1 MRLVALVV
9 LVVGLLGSAG
19 SAGSAGPAGSASG
32 AVVARYG
39 FDAAPGADDSGNGH
53 LLRAVGAGQLTWV
66 PHGAG
71 HAIGFPACC
80 APVVLEAA
88 SGPDLNPG
96 RAAFSYGATVL
107 LAADRTGPG
116 ENVVQKGYAT
126 SPGGEW
132 KLQVDGYAGRPSC
145 VLVGAGAA
153 TRYVALAGGSVA
165 DGQWHQLT
173 CRRTGTAL
181 SIAVDGTVAG
191 VRSVPAALAVDNA
204 VPLRIGGK
212 GAGPGNDQYHGAVD
226 DVFVERG

>member
-1 MRLVALVV
+1 MIGESPTR
-9 LVVGLLGSAG
+9 
-19 SAGSAGPAGSASG
+19 PDG
-32 AVVARYG
+32 AAKV
-39 FDAAPGADDSGNGH
+39 
-53 LLRAVGAGQLTWV
+53 T
-66 PHGAG
+66 
-71 HAIGFPACC
+71 
-80 APVVLEAA
+80 
-88 SGPDLNPG
+88 G
-96 RAAFSYGATVL
+96 RALYVDDLRVPGMLHGRTVRSTIARGRIRSITLDPAFDWRGVTVV
-107 LAADRTGPG
+107 DHRDIPG

-191 VRSVPAALAVDNA
+191 VRSVPAALAGPAPGEERTDPRRNRVNPRVIKRKMSKWKKKRPEHRRPEPMKKTFA
-204 VPLRIGGK
+204 ETVVMLR
-212 GAGPGNDQYHGAVD
+212 
-226 DVFVERG
+226 